1 MFCFILKIIYNI
13 FPFTFLRALIIDK
26 HFLTCKKCKK
36 ESQLKEIKLTV
47 IEFSEIDIWQGVLER
62 INLSKRPEKLM
73 RRWQLAFIF
82 SIAIVAIG
90 LGLIMYLN
98 TKRTEKIIE
107 KERSYAI
114 VENAYIRGKRAK
126 VYIFKPKE
134 PGISIVWLEPERE
147 VNYK

>member
-26 HFLTCKKCKK
+26 HFLTCKKCRE
-36 ESQLKEIKLTV
+36 ESELKEIKLTE
-47 IEFSEIDIWQGVLER
+47 IEFSGIDIWQGVLER
-62 INLSKRPEKLM
+62 INLSKSPVKLM
-73 RRWQLAFIF
+73 RRWQLVFIF
-82 SIAIVAIG
+82 SIIIVAIS
-90 LGLIMYLN
+90 LGLIINLT
-98 TKRTEKIIE
+98 TKRTEKIAE
-107 KERSYAI
+107 KEGRYAI

-134 PGISIVWLEPERE
+134 PSISIVWLEPERE